1 MVNNSLQELAA
12 KYEEK
17 YLNAASRLEIMKIAF
32 IRKMPNEKWKI
43 LSEKGKSLGEYP
55 TKERAVKRLREIEY
69 FKHKKKKKKHAG
81 SDELGP
87 IDLTELKELA
97 YSGVMRELRKQCDV
111 ETVQEF
117 LEIFKKIFDAIV
129 MNGEDNP
136 AEKAMPAAIIMFS
149 KNHEVELNND

>member
-1 MVNNSLQELAA
+1 MVNSPLMELAS

-17 YLNAASRLEIMKIAF
+17 YLNAISRLEIMKIAF
-32 IRKMPNEKWKI
+32 IRKMPNGKWKI
-43 LSEKGKSLGEYP
+43 FSEKGKSLGEYL

-69 FKHKKKKKKHAG
+69 FKYKKKKRANN
-81 SDELGP
+81 ELGP
-87 IDLTELKELA
+87 IDLTSLKELA

-129 MNGEDNP
+129 MNGEENP
-136 AEKAMPAAIIMFS
+136 AEKAMPAAIVMFGKS
-149 KNHEVELNND
+149 HDIELNEDK